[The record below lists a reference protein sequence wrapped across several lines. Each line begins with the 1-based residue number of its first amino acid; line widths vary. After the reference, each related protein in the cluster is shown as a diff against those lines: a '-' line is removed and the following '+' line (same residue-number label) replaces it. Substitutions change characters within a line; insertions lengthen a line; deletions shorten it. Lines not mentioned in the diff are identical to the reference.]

1 MQIHDDAPL
10 KDVLDGYV
18 RDTFTANPIAATK
31 LGVHEHDAEL
41 GNVSADAFQ
50 ASEQRHRD
58 FVRDLERFDPDQLS
72 GLERLDWQTGIIEGR
87 SAVRKDLQE
96 VWRRAPYLY
105 SESLG
110 DALSVLMTRDH
121 APVEERA
128 AALCRRLDG
137 IPAYLASARTN
148 LTEQT
153 PALWAETGLT
163 STTGLERFLT
173 NSVPAFGAQVDGALG
188 SEIAEKSRKAAAG
201 VAEYRSF
208 VEELAGRAAGNWAS
222 GSEHFDF
229 MLQSYHLLDLD
240 HRTLEE
246 LGRDTVAAD
255 SKALAEFAASLD
267 PELSW
272 QEQVS
277 RIKDNHPQPAEFKDS
292 YFHELQRARK
302 HTQDAALATLPEGE
316 ICTMEWVPEF
326 MRASLPIAV
335 MSTTPPFE
343 RGLAS
348 EWLITPSDPAA
359 PAAQRL
365 EQMRDNCYVFAESI
379 AGHEIYPGHHLQK
392 VHHKLATKDSAIR
405 RYFSCPQFV
414 EGWGLYVEDLFEET
428 GFFDN
433 PAVIL
438 FKLRNSLWRALR
450 VVIDVGLHTGSLTF
464 EQAVDLLRT
473 EAAMDRH
480 MAEGEVRRYTRHD
493 NPTYPSSYLLG
504 RLAIHD
510 LRTAYQERR
519 GDTFTLLDFHDT
531 LLGFG
536 SLPLKLVAEQMLP
549 AGVGGN
555 LSA

>member
-1 MQIHDDAPL
+1 MSSPASLTDI
-10 KDVLDGYV
+10 LDGYV
-18 RDTFTANPIAATK
+18 RETFAANPIAATK
-31 LGVHEHDAEL
+31 LGAHDHDGEL
-41 GNVSADAFQ
+41 GDVSADGFQ
-50 ASEQRHRD
+50 AAERRHRD
-58 FVRDLERFDPDQLS
+58 FVRDLEKFDPDQLT
-72 GLERLDWQTGIIEGR
+72 GLERLDWQTGMIEGR
-87 SAVRKDLQE
+87 SAVRKDEQQI
-96 VWRRAPYLY
+96 WRRAPYVY

-121 APVEERA
+121 APVGERA
-128 AALCRRLDG
+128 AALTARLDG
-137 IPAYLASARTN
+137 IPAYLESARAN
-148 LTEQT
+148 LTDQT
-153 PALWAETGLT
+153 PELWAQTGLT
-163 STTGLERFLT
+163 STVGLERFLT
-173 NSVPAFGAQVDGALG
+173 NSVPEFGAQVGGTLGA
-188 SEIAEKSRKAAAG
+188 EIADRSRTAAAA
-201 VAEYRSF
+201 VAEYHSF
-208 VEELAGRAAGNWAS
+208 VEDLAARATATWAS
-222 GSEHFDF
+222 GSDHFDF

-240 HRTLEE
+240 HRTLGE
-246 LGRDTVAAD
+246 LGRDTVATD
-255 SKALAEFAASLD
+255 SKALVEFAASLD

-292 YFHELQRARK
+292 YFHELQRARQ
-302 HTQDAALATLPEGE
+302 HTQDAELATLPDGE
-316 ICTMEWVPEF
+316 VCTMEWVPEF

-433 PAVIL
+433 PAVVL

-464 EQAVDLLRT
+464 ERAVDLLRT

-510 LRTAYQERR
+510 LRKAYRQRR
-519 GDTFTLLDFHDT
+519 GDDFTLLDFHDT

-536 SLPLKLVAEQMLP
+536 SLPLKLIAEQMLP
-549 AGVGGN
+549 VSIGG
-555 LSA
+555 SPDA